1 MDWTDRVGR
10 RIKLRDLHILLAVT
24 QFGSM
29 GRASSEL
36 GISQPVISKAIADLE
51 HALRIKILDRSPQGV
66 EPTMYGRALIRCGM
80 AVFDDLRRGVKEVEF
95 LSDPTAG
102 ELRIGCTEPLAAGL
116 VSAIVGRLS
125 QKYPRA
131 EFHVVPGD
139 TLSLQNRELRQHNIE
154 LAIVPTTGLAPERDV
169 SIEIVFDDFHVIMA
183 GNESKWTR
191 RRKIKLADLLN
202 ETWILPPPNTTSG
215 DYVAETFRHAG
226 CEPPRAHV
234 VSFSIPLHQHM
245 LATGRF
251 VTSLP
256 RSLLQFASHLSLRKL
271 AVDMPALARP
281 VGIMTLTNRAL
292 SPLAQLFV
300 DQIRVEV
307 KALRTAGSA

>member
-1 MDWTDRVGR
+1 
-10 RIKLRDLHILLAVT
+10 
-24 QFGSM
+24 M
-29 GRASSEL
+29 GGASSEL
-36 GISQPVISKAIADLE
+36 GVSQPVISKAIADLE
-51 HALRIKILDRSPQGV
+51 RALGIKLLDRSPQGV

-102 ELRIGCTEPLAAGL
+102 ELRIGCTEPLAPGL
-116 VSAIVGRLS
+116 ISAVVGRLS

-139 TLSLQNRELRQHNIE
+139 TLSLQNRELRQRNIE

-169 SIEIVFDDFHVIMA
+169 SIETIFDDFHVIMA
-183 GNESKWTR
+183 GHESKWTR

-226 CEPPRAHV
+226 CRPPRAHV

-256 RSLLQFASHLSLRKL
+256 RSLLQFAKHLSLAKL
-271 AVDMPALARP
+271 SVDMPALARP

-307 KALRTAGSA
+307 KALRTDASM